1 MLYRQDISGVLAE
14 TIGERGV
21 KPRQLDETLVRADA
35 ALDTLRQWHREDTL
49 PLLRLPGRRDDLD
62 ECDKAAAML
71 AKGARDIL
79 VLGTGGSSL
88 GAQALAQLAGYR
100 VPGVRPFGTGLNE
113 VRYHF
118 FDNLDATTVAEALK
132 TLDLRRTSAFAVSK
146 SGGTPETVVQ
156 LLLMLEAFAKAG
168 IDPARRLVALTEPGS
183 PEKNAFRMLAGRH
196 GLKVLD
202 HDPRIGGRYSVL
214 SNVGI
219 VPAMLMGLDPV
230 ALRQG
235 AAQVIDPIID
245 GAKASEVAPALGA
258 AAISAVDRVSR
269 LNAVILMP
277 YSDRLRLFSAWFAQ
291 LWAESLGK
299 VGKGSQPVAA
309 AGPVDQ
315 HSQMQLFLDGPNDK
329 LLTVVSLA
337 TAGKG
342 PKIPRRY
349 SKSPLLSYL
358 GGHAVGDLTAAQAR
372 ATRETFVR
380 NGRPVRTIHVER
392 LDEKAMGALLMHF
405 MIETIVMGLIA
416 GVDPFDQPAV
426 EQGKVLTR
434 EYLAA
439 M

>member
-14 TIGERGV
+14 AIGERGV
-21 KPRQLDETLVRADA
+21 KPRQLDEVLRQADK
-35 ALDTLRQWHREDTL
+35 ALDALRQWHRDDSL
-49 PLLRLPGRRDDLD
+49 PLLRLPQRRDDL
-62 ECDKAAAML
+62 EPCAKAAARL

-79 VLGTGGSSL
+79 LLGTGGSSL
-88 GAQALAQLAGYR
+88 GGQALAQLAGWR
-100 VPGVRPFGTGLNE
+100 VPGLRPFGTGAAE

-118 FDNLDATTVAEALK
+118 FDNLDASTMAATLK
-132 TLDLRRTSAFAVSK
+132 ELDLDRTSALAISK
-146 SGGTPETVVQ
+146 SGATPETLVQ
-156 LLLMLEAFAKAG
+156 LLLMLEAFTKAG
-168 IDPARRLVALTEPGS
+168 IDPARRLVAMTEPGS
-183 PEKNAFRMLAGRH
+183 PDKNAVRMLAERH
-196 GLKVLD
+196 GITVLD

-214 SNVGI
+214 SSVGM

-235 AAQVIDPIID
+235 AAQVIDPVLG
-245 GAKASEVAPALGA
+245 GAKASDVAPALGA
-258 AAISAVDRVSR
+258 AAIFAANLVSR

-277 YSDRLRLFSAWFAQ
+277 YSDRMRLFSSWFAQ

-299 VGKGSQPVAA
+299 AGQGTQPVAA

-329 LLTVVSLA
+329 FMTIVSLA

-342 PKIPRRY
+342 PKLPRRY
-349 SKSPLLSYL
+349 AKTPLLSYL
-358 GGHAVGDLTAAQAR
+358 AGHAVGDLTAAQAR
-372 ATRETFVR
+372 ATHETFVR
-380 NGRPVRTIHVER
+380 NGRPVRTIHLER

-405 MIETIVMGLIA
+405 MIETIVMGLMA
-416 GVDPFDQPAV
+416 GIDPFDQPAV

>member
-21 KPRQLDETLVRADA
+21 KPRQLDETLARADA
-35 ALDTLRQWHREDTL
+35 ALDRLRQWHREGSL
-49 PLLRLPGRRDDLD
+49 PLLRLPERRDDL
-62 ECDKAAAML
+62 ESCGTAAAAL

-79 VLGTGGSSL
+79 ILGTGGSSL

-100 VPGVRPFGTGLNE
+100 VPGLRPFGSGTSE

-118 FDNLDATTVAEALK
+118 FDNLDATTMAASLK
-132 TLDLRRTSAFAVSK
+132 TLDLGRTTALAVSK
-146 SGGTPETVVQ
+146 SGGTPETLVQ
-156 LLLMLEAFAKAG
+156 LLLMLEAYGKEG
-168 IDPARRLVALTEPGS
+168 IDPARRLVTLTEPGS
-183 PEKNAFRMLAGRH
+183 PEKNAVRMLADRH
-196 GLKVLD
+196 GLTVLD

-219 VPAMLMGLDPV
+219 VPAMFMGLDPV

-235 AAQVIDPIID
+235 AAQVMAPILD
-245 GAKASEVAPALGA
+245 GGGASEVAPALGA
-258 AAISAVDRVSR
+258 AAISAADRVSR

-299 VGKGSQPVAA
+299 AGQGSQPVAA

-329 LLTVVSLA
+329 FMTIVSIG

-349 SKSPLLSYL
+349 GKSPLVSYL
-358 GGHAVGDLTAAQAR
+358 AGHAVGDLTAAQAR
-372 ATRETFVR
+372 ATHETFVR

-405 MIETIVMGLIA
+405 MIETIVMGLMA